1 MNMYTWPCLPSPL
14 TLSLRTQ
21 ALARQ
26 LHSTRQRNQCVV
38 CCELHTA
45 ATYTEARCAA
55 DILLCEDVT
64 VVYKAV
70 GDLIFFVTGASAE
83 NEIILFTVLSTLT
96 DALDN
101 LLRCGAS
108 RFWTSSCVCVL
119 DAVQ

>member
-1 MNMYTWPCLPSPL
+1 MPCITFDPVTPHTSIGSPI
-14 TLSLRTQ
+14 TFDKATQ
-21 ALARQ
+21 PVRAC
-26 LHSTRQRNQCVV
+26 N
-38 CCELHTA
+38 ELHTA
-45 ATYTEARCAA
+45 ATYTEDRCAA

-108 RFWTSSCVCVL
+108 RFWTSFCVYVL